1 MLGNPSVRRRTLL
14 AAAAGIAAA
23 PFAARPAFA
32 ANPKVY
38 LDPGHGG
45 TDPGAVAN
53 GLQEKALTLNIAL
66 QIRNILQANYA
77 VDVRMSRTT
86 DATVSLAQRTDD
98 ANAWGATIFVS
109 VHINSGGGTG
119 FESYRYLTSDA
130 ATVNLHNA
138 LHSRVLSGMRTAGS
152 VTDRGLKTA
161 NFHVLRESNM
171 PAVLTENLF
180 IDTVSDANLLKSA
193 AFLTATAQG
202 HANGIAAHLGLSAPP
217 PSFSTIVDNTTAG
230 RFTASANWGTST
242 FSGQRYGADYRFAN
256 PVLASDAAWFKVNI
270 PATANYRV
278 DVWHAADPGY
288 SASAPHVVVTAGGN
302 QTVNLDQRTG
312 GGAWRSLGTFNLA
325 AGDYNAVGVSRWTS
339 AAGYVIA
346 DAVRVTRV

>member
-14 AAAAGIAAA
+14 AGAAGLAAA
-23 PFAARPAFA
+23 PFLARPAFA
-32 ANPKVY
+32 ANPRVY

-77 VDVRMSRTT
+77 VDIRMSRTT

-98 ANAWGATIFVS
+98 ANAWGADIFVS

-119 FESYRYLTSDA
+119 FESYRYPTTDA
-130 ATVNLHNA
+130 ATLALHNA
-138 LHSRVLSGMRTAGS
+138 LHPRVLSGMRTAGS
-152 VTDRGLKTA
+152 VTDRGQKTA
-161 NFHVLRESNM
+161 NFHVLRESAM

-180 IDTVSDANLLKSA
+180 IDTVADANLLKSA

-202 HANGIAAHLGLSAPP
+202 HANGIANHLGLSAPP
-217 PSFSTIVDNTTAG
+217 PSFSTIVDNLTAG

-242 FSGQRYGADYRFAN
+242 YSGQRYGTDYRYAS
-256 PVLASDAAWFKVNI
+256 PVLASDSAWFKVNI

-288 SASAPHVVVTAGGN
+288 SASAPHIVVTSGGN
-302 QTVNLDQRTG
+302 QTVNIDQRTG

-325 AGDYNAVGVSRWTS
+325 AGDRNLVGVSRWTS
-339 AAGYVIA
+339 AAGLVIA
-346 DAVRVTRV
+346 DAVRITRV